1 MGVTLVFYEHAYIGS
16 VYLPTK
22 LWQVKFFKKKKKQIS
37 VPDTSV
43 ELWHC
48 NIWIG

>member
-16 VYLPTK
+16 IYLPTK
-22 LWQVKFFKKKKKQIS
+22 LWQATFFKKKKIS

-43 ELWHC
+43 GLWYY